1 MAEQFEY
8 SREWTDPE
16 AFPYLSFTKNWENP
30 EDYPTIELDETQVR
44 KDMQSLHD
52 EVKDYLNEK
61 LIPAVIAEDATEEA
75 RKSAEEARVA
85 AETARQKAETARNS
99 EEEKRIAAEKVR
111 VSSETARQSNEE
123 IRQAQESDRA
133 SAESSRVDAED
144 ERSIAENSRRSMEH
158 FRNFWEPYSKGRKF
172 MPGCKTTWMGS
183 SYLCLQPC
191 KGILPSDTGFWR
203 LVAEK
208 GRDGY
213 VVEGKGLYG
222 FHIDKNGDLILTY
235 EGDTPPDFV
244 INGNGELVATL
255 DDGQTLNIGRVL
267 GTPGSPGKDNLP
279 NVETLAG
286 AEQSIDLAY
295 NVEYRCADALTALT
309 ITGFGAP
316 TESGKAALYS
326 IVFTAAADGV
336 TVTLPD
342 TVLWAVAEPVFT
354 AGCTYWITFT
364 ELGEKYLAVWVEV
377 PANG

>member
-279 NVETLAG
+279 NITTLVG
-286 AEQSIDLAY
+286 AEQSIELAY

-326 IVFTAAADGV
+326 IVFTAAESGV

-342 TVLWAVAEPVFT
+342 TIVWAVAEPVFT
-354 AGCTYWITFT
+354 AGCTYWLTMT
-364 ELGEKYLAVWVEV
+364 ELGDKYLAVWVEV